1 MRILWKE
8 NFRCGN
14 RNTNHFCTLFLSVE
28 KKKVLLSVGSMDEK
42 EILNVGKEKSYL
54 REWQSIK
61 PDNVIGF

>member
-1 MRILWKE
+1 MAIETQIISVLYFFQWK
-8 NFRCGN
+8 
-14 RNTNHFCTLFLSVE
+14 
-28 KKKVLLSVGSMDEK
+28 KKKVPLSVGSMDEK